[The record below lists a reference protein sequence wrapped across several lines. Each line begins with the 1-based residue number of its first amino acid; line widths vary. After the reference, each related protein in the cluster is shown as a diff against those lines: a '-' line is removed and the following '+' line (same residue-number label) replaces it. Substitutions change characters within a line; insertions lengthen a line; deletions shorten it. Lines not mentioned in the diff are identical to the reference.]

1 MKIITQT
8 APNQNGVVEFT
19 GAELKKFYVENGSF
33 FICSAIKAEY
43 WRKFGFEMHPT
54 SESVILSLR
63 QAVPSRF
70 RKTDPKSCKNVL
82 GAWLLSKYANS
93 ARSREHTIQAVP
105 DSFVFT
111 IPMFTQQQY

>member
-1 MKIITQT
+1 MKIITKENT
-8 APNQNGVVEFT
+8 WPDTWVEFT
-19 GAELKKFYVENGSF
+19 GAELKAFYADHGSF

-43 WRKFGFEMHPT
+43 QRKFGVEMHPT

-70 RKTDPKSCKNVL
+70 RKTEPESCKNVL
-82 GAWLLSKYANS
+82 SAWLLSKYGNS
-93 ARSREHTIQAVP
+93 ARAREFTIRAVP

-111 IPMFTQQQY
+111 IPMFTHQQY